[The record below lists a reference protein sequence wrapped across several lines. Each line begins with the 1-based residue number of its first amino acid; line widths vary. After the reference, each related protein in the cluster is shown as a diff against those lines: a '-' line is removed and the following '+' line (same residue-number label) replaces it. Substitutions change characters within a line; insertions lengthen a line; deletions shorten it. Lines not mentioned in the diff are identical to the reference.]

1 MTDLILI
8 SDSAEGFAIR
18 RRIFAVEHEVSA
30 EIFLSDNRI
39 FCQLL
44 RSALKKDLSFKKQ
57 VGSVG
62 DAQCLLRVM
71 VCYENADI
79 FFLEMIDHRLDI
91 LDRNRV
97 DSRKRLV
104 EHDEF
109 RVDSGQRAIS
119 VRRRSPPE
127 SWSPRL

>member
-8 SDSAEGFAIR
+8 SDGAEVMLFGVEF
-18 RRIFAVEHEVSA
+18 FAVEHEVSA
-30 EIFLSDNRI
+30 EIFFADNRI
-39 FCQLL
+39 FSQLL
-44 RSALKKDLSFKKQ
+44 RSTLEQDLSFKKQ

-62 DAQCLLRVM
+62 DTQCFLRVM
-71 VCYENADI
+71 VCDENADI

-109 RVDSGQRAIS
+109 RVDSQTAGNLRAAA
-119 VRRRSPPE
+119 
-127 SWSPRL
+127 LAA